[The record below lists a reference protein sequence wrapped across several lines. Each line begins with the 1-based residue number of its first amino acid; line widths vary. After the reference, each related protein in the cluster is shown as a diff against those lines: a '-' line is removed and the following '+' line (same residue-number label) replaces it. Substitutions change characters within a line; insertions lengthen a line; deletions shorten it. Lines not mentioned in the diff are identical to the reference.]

1 MDAGALALFWLCSGL
16 ALALLWQ
23 KDVRSFVAWLCSK
36 AFGGTE
42 CDESDDWRYSTI
54 SRGPADSVAHTAFL
68 LVVLLTLFKRPS
80 VNYLMRVSVNW
91 LKELV
96 EFDLSAEAL
105 ADALTMA
112 GFEVEDIENRQSWA
126 EGVVVGRVLARSPHP
141 DAEKLSVCTVDIG
154 AAKNSTIV
162 CGAAN
167 VGANMCVPV
176 ATVGSYLPKVD
187 LKIKPRELRGVPSA
201 GMICSLSELGLAKE
215 SEGIYIFD
223 EASFERGEIV
233 PGQDVRSLLGL
244 NDSVLDVSSTA
255 NRADA
260 LSMVGIAREIAAI
273 TGNPLKLPVAD
284 SAATLP
290 AALPAAQ
297 RLTQVGNVDIAL
309 SDPKACPTYIG
320 SVLENIQVAPSPAW
334 LQQRLVAAGT
344 RAINNVVD
352 VTNYILLEWGQ
363 PLHAFDL
370 DRLTIA
376 AGNTAN
382 TAASTTA
389 NTTISVRYAKPNETL
404 VTLDDQTRKLAEQT
418 LLITANDAPVALAGV
433 MGGAATE
440 VTDNTQK
447 VFLEAAYFDAAAIRK
462 SARSQGLRTEA
473 SARYERGVN
482 PAELSLASDRALQLL
497 QEISGATL
505 VGQAEARTEIGRIV
519 PTREVSL
526 RLSRVNRVL
535 GPIKAQA
542 GQPTELD
549 RATVE
554 TTLTKLGCQAER
566 DEADTW
572 TVTIPPYR
580 YRDLEREI
588 DLIEEIA
595 RLYGYD
601 RFDNTLPTQTLRGC
615 LSEEAALARE
625 LRAAFR
631 AAGLNET
638 MHYSLTN
645 THSEK
650 QVVLANPLFKEYS
663 ALRLD
668 LIDGLIDAFKLNID
682 NGNGPLNAFEIGNV
696 FNRPPDNPQG
706 NPQGDPIETRKVS
719 GIVGGDARRGRWVNS
734 NQVSPLTWFEAKGIL
749 QRVFESVG
757 LSVDYRADDQDD
769 RFHPG
774 RTASLW
780 VRGRTHLGTLAQ
792 LHPQLC
798 QSRDLPEAYVFDLNW
813 DVLTMCLT
821 GKGRKAVT
829 FAAYSTYPASDRDLA
844 FFAPIEVSVAD
855 LERAMTKSGGK
866 LLDSVTLFDEYRGE
880 NVPAGQRSLAFR
892 LVYRAGDRTL
902 TDKDIDPVHQKIR
915 ATLEQSYKVSL
926 RS

>member
-1 MDAGALALFWLCSGL
+1 MNWYVNSAID
-16 ALALLWQ
+16 Q
-23 KDVRSFVAWLCSK
+23 
-36 AFGGTE
+36 
-42 CDESDDWRYSTI
+42 RYSTI
-54 SRGPADSVAHTAFL
+54 SRGYVALQASRGRNYSGCCFIYCFGKRSSVH
-68 LVVLLTLFKRPS
+68 P
-80 VNYLMRVSVNW
+80 LMRVSVNW

-96 EFDLSAEAL
+96 EFDLSPEAL

-112 GFEVEDIENRQSWA
+112 GFEVEDIEDRQSWA
-126 EGVVVGRVLARSPHP
+126 DGVVVGRVLERQPHP

-154 AAKNSTIV
+154 AAENSTIV

-176 ATVGSYLPKVD
+176 ATVGTYLPKVD

-201 GMICSLSELGLAKE
+201 GMICSLAELGLAKDA
-215 SEGIYIFD
+215 EGIYIFD
-223 EASFERGEIV
+223 EASFERGEIM

-244 NDSVLDVSSTA
+244 NDFVLDVTSTA

-273 TGNPLKLPVAD
+273 TGNQLKLPVSETVAND
-284 SAATLP
+284 TP
-290 AALPAAQ
+290 PV
-297 RLTQVGNVDIAL
+297 QVGDCAIAL
-309 SDPKACPTYIG
+309 TDPKACPIYIA
-320 SVLENIQVAPSPAW
+320 SVLENIKIAPSPAW

-370 DRLTIA
+370 DRLTA
-376 AGNTAN
+376 AGKG
-382 TAASTTA
+382 S
-389 NTTISVRYAKPNETL
+389 NTTVSVRYANSDETI

-418 LLITANDAPVALAGV
+418 LLITANDVPVALAGV

-440 VTDNTQK
+440 VTDNTQN

-482 PAELSLASDRALQLL
+482 SAELSLASDRALQLL
-497 QEISGATL
+497 QELAGATL
-505 VGQAEARTEIGRIV
+505 LGQAENRTEIGRIT

-526 RLSRVNRVL
+526 RLSRINQVL
-535 GPIKAQA
+535 GPVKKEA
-542 GQPTELD
+542 GQLD
-549 RATVE
+549 QAAVE
-554 TTLTKLGCQAER
+554 KILIKLGCQVKPA
-566 DEADTW
+566 EADTW
-572 TVTIPPYR
+572 TVTVPPYR

-588 DLIEEIA
+588 DLIEEVA

-601 RFDNTLPTQTLRGC
+601 RFGNTLPSQTSRGY
-615 LSEEAALARE
+615 LSQEALLSRS
-625 LRAAFR
+625 LRASLR
-631 AAGLNET
+631 AAGLNEA

-668 LIDGLIDAFKLNID
+668 LIDGLIDAFKLNLD

-696 FNRPPDNPQG
+696 FNKPADNP
-706 NPQGDPIETRKVS
+706 NGDPIETTKVS
-719 GIVGGDARRGRWVNS
+719 GIVGGDARRGQWVNS
-734 NQVSPLTWFEAKGIL
+734 NQASPLTWYEAKGIL
-749 QRVFESVG
+749 QRVFDSLG
-757 LSVDYRADDQDD
+757 LTVEYRADDEPDA
-769 RFHPG
+769 RLHPG

-780 VRGRTHLGTLAQ
+780 VRGRTRLGTFAQ

-798 QSRDLPEAYVFDLNW
+798 QARDLPAVYIFDLDWN
-813 DVLTMCLT
+813 VLVMCLT
-821 GKGRKAVT
+821 GKGSKAVT
-829 FAAYSTYPASDRDLA
+829 FSAYSTYPASDRDLA

-855 LERAMTKSGGK
+855 LERAMTKTGGK
-866 LLDSVTLFDEYRGE
+866 LLEAVTLFDEYRGE
-880 NVPAGQRSLAFR
+880 NVPEGQRSLAFR
-892 LVYRAGDRTL
+892 LLYRAGDRTL
-902 TDKDIDPVHQKIR
+902 TDQDIDPVHQKVR
-915 ATLEQSYKVSL
+915 AALEKTYKVSL

>member
-1 MDAGALALFWLCSGL
+1 
-16 ALALLWQ
+16 
-23 KDVRSFVAWLCSK
+23 
-36 AFGGTE
+36 
-42 CDESDDWRYSTI
+42 
-54 SRGPADSVAHTAFL
+54 
-68 LVVLLTLFKRPS
+68 
-80 VNYLMRVSVNW
+80 MRVSVNW

-112 GFEVEDIENRQSWA
+112 GFEVEDIEDRQSWA
-126 EGVVVGRVLARSPHP
+126 DGVVIGRVLERRPHP

-154 AAKNSTIV
+154 AAENSTIV

-223 EASFERGEIV
+223 EASFERGEIK
-233 PGQDVRSLLGL
+233 PGQDVRPLLGL
-244 NDSVLDVSSTA
+244 NDFVLDVTSTA

-260 LSMVGIAREIAAI
+260 LSMVGIAREVAAI
-273 TGNPLKLPVAD
+273 TGNELKLPVSKAI
-284 SAATLP
+284 AP
-290 AALPAAQ
+290 AQPS
-297 RLTQVGNVDIAL
+297 TQVGNITIAL
-309 SDPKACPTYIG
+309 NDPRACPIYIG
-320 SVLENIQVAPSPAW
+320 SILENIQIAPSPAW
-334 LQQRLVAAGT
+334 LQQRLIAAGT

-370 DRLTIA
+370 DRLSA
-376 AGNTAN
+376 AAKGSQTDLP
-382 TAASTTA
+382 TTV
-389 NTTISVRYAKPNETL
+389 SVRYAKPDETL

-418 LLITANDAPVALAGV
+418 LLITANDVPVALAGV

-440 VTDNTQK
+440 VTNNTQK

-497 QEISGATL
+497 QEMAGATL
-505 VGQAEARTEIGRIV
+505 LGQAEARTDIGRIV

-526 RLSRVNRVL
+526 RLSRVNQVL
-535 GPIKAQA
+535 GALKADA
-542 GQPTELD
+542 GQPTTLD
-549 RATVE
+549 RSTVE
-554 TTLTKLGCQAER
+554 SLLAKLGCQAKFGT
-566 DEADTW
+566 DDTW
-572 TVTIPPYR
+572 AVTVPPYR

-601 RFDNTLPTQTLRGC
+601 RFDNTLPSQTSRGY
-615 LSEEAALARE
+615 LSEEAALERS

-631 AAGLNET
+631 AAGLTET
-638 MHYSLTN
+638 LHYSLTN
-645 THSEK
+645 THSEA

-668 LIDGLIDAFKLNID
+668 LIDGLIDAFKLNLD

-696 FNRPPDNPQG
+696 FNKPADNP
-706 NPQGDPIETRKVS
+706 NGDPIETIKIA
-719 GIVGGDARRGRWVNS
+719 GIVGGDARRGQWVNS
-734 NQVSPLTWFEAKGIL
+734 NKESPLTWYEAKGIL
-749 QRVFESVG
+749 QRVFDSVG
-757 LSVDYRADDQDD
+757 LEVDYRADDQDS

-780 VRGRTHLGTLAQ
+780 VRGRTRLGTFAQ

-798 QSRDLPEAYVFDLNW
+798 QARDLPAVFVFDLNW
-813 DVLTMCLT
+813 DVLVMCLT
-821 GKGRKAVT
+821 GRGAKAVT

-844 FFAPIEVSVAD
+844 FFAPTEVSVAD
-855 LERAMTKSGGK
+855 LERAMTKSAGK

-880 NVPAGQRSLAFR
+880 NVPTGQRSLAFR

-902 TDKDIDPVHQKIR
+902 TDQDIDPVHQKVR
-915 ATLEQSYKVSL
+915 AALEKTYKVSL